1 MRGFFTVFKFEL
13 IGMLKSKAFKVST
26 IIICI
31 ILIIGLSIPTIMDV
45 FSNKEKAT
53 IEEGTDE
60 GAMQQSYG
68 YINRNNAVPNIE
80 DLKSSFPLGQLIEY
94 ESEEKLK
101 DSILSKEI
109 EAGFIIESPTE
120 YKYIVEN
127 NKMMD
132 SKVSFFQEALAKAY
146 RIYEMEKLGISYPDI
161 EYIIYPNIQQDT
173 IILGKDSVR
182 NYIYT
187 YILIFI
193 IYFVIVVY
201 GQMIATSVASEKSNR
216 AMELLITST
225 DSSNLIFGKVLGTA
239 LAGAIQVGI
248 ILIVAM
254 TSYGLNADS
263 WGNKL
268 DFIFDIPLNVILI
281 FSVFGI
287 LGYIFYAFIFG
298 ALGALVSRTEDVSSS
313 STPITIIFVAVFLM
327 SFYSMYNTEGLLL
340 KVISFVPLSSFMA
353 MFVRVSMG
361 TVHIVEVLISQAVLV
376 SSTVLVGM
384 FASKIYRMGTLMYG
398 NPVKLSRA
406 IKLIREK

>member
-13 IGMLKSKAFKVST
+13 LGMLKGKTFKVST
-26 IIICI
+26 IIICLM
-31 ILIIGLSIPTIMDV
+31 LIVGLSIPTIIDV
-45 FSNKEKAT
+45 FSNEEKT
-53 IEEGTDE
+53 NTEEGT
-60 GAMQQSYG
+60 MQQSYG
-68 YINRNNAVPNIE
+68 YINRSNAVPNIE
-80 DLKSSFPLGQLIEY
+80 DLKASFPLGQLMEF

-101 DSILSKEI
+101 ESILSKKI

-127 NKMMD
+127 NEMMD
-132 SKVSFFQEALAKAY
+132 SKVAFFQEALAKAY
-146 RIYEMEKLGISYPDI
+146 RIYELKKMGISYSDV
-161 EYIIYPNIQQDT
+161 EYIIHPNIKQDI
-173 IILGKDSVR
+173 IILGKNSAG

-248 ILIVAM
+248 ILLVAM
-254 TSYGLNADS
+254 TSYRLNADS
-263 WGNKL
+263 WGNRL
-268 DFIFDIPLNVILI
+268 DFIFDIPLEVILT
-281 FSVFGI
+281 FSVFGL

-313 STPITIIFVAVFLM
+313 STPITIIFVAVFFM
-327 SFYSMYNTEGLLL
+327 SFLSMYNVEGLLL
-340 KVISFVPLSSFMA
+340 KVLSFVPFSSFIA
-353 MFVRVSMG
+353 MFIRVSMG
-361 TVHIVEVLISQAVLV
+361 TVHIVEVLVSLVILVL
-376 SSTVLVGM
+376 STILIGM
-384 FASKIYRMGTLMYG
+384 FASRIYRLGTLMYG

-406 IKLIREK
+406 IRLMREK

>member
-13 IGMLKSKAFKVST
+13 LGMLKGKTFKVST
-26 IIICI
+26 IIICLM
-31 ILIIGLSIPTIMDV
+31 LIVGLSIPTIIDV
-45 FSNKEKAT
+45 FSNEEKT
-53 IEEGTDE
+53 NTEEGT
-60 GAMQQSYG
+60 MQQSYG
-68 YINRNNAVPNIE
+68 YINRSNAVPNIE
-80 DLKSSFPLGQLIEY
+80 DLKASFPLGQLMEF

-101 DSILSKEI
+101 ESILSKKI

-127 NKMMD
+127 NEMMD
-132 SKVSFFQEALAKAY
+132 SKVAFFQEALAKAY
-146 RIYEMEKLGISYPDI
+146 RIYELKKMGISYSDV
-161 EYIIYPNIQQDT
+161 EYIIHPNIKQDI
-173 IILGKDSVR
+173 IILGKDSAG

-248 ILIVAM
+248 ILLVAM
-254 TSYGLNADS
+254 TSYRLNADS

-268 DFIFDIPLNVILI
+268 DFIFNIPLNVILI

-340 KVISFVPLSSFMA
+340 KVLSFVPFSSFMA

-361 TVHIVEVLISQAVLV
+361 TVYIFEVLV
-376 SSTVLVGM
+376 SLMILVLSTILVGI

-398 NPVKLSRA
+398 NPVKISRA

>member
-13 IGMLKSKAFKVST
+13 LGMLKGKTFKVST
-26 IIICI
+26 IIICLM
-31 ILIIGLSIPTIMDV
+31 LIVGLSIPTIIDV
-45 FSNKEKAT
+45 FSNEEKT
-53 IEEGTDE
+53 NTEEGT
-60 GAMQQSYG
+60 MQQSYG
-68 YINRNNAVPNIE
+68 YINRSNAVPNIE
-80 DLKSSFPLGQLIEY
+80 DLKASFPLGQLMEF

-101 DSILSKEI
+101 ESILSKKI

-127 NKMMD
+127 NEMMD
-132 SKVSFFQEALAKAY
+132 SKVAFFQEALAKAY
-146 RIYEMEKLGISYPDI
+146 RIYELKKMGISYSDV
-161 EYIIYPNIQQDT
+161 EYIIHPNIKQDI
-173 IILGKDSVR
+173 IILGKNSAG

-248 ILIVAM
+248 ILLVAM
-254 TSYGLNADS
+254 TSYRLNADS

-268 DFIFDIPLNVILI
+268 DFIFNIPLNVILI
-281 FSVFGI
+281 FSVFVI

-340 KVISFVPLSSFMA
+340 KVLSFVPFSSFMA

-361 TVHIVEVLISQAVLV
+361 TVYIFEVLV
-376 SSTVLVGM
+376 SLMILVLSTILVGI

-398 NPVKLSRA
+398 NPVKISRA

>member
-13 IGMLKSKAFKVST
+13 LGMLKGKTFKVST
-26 IIICI
+26 IIICLM
-31 ILIIGLSIPTIMDV
+31 LIVGLSIPTIMDV
-45 FSNKEKAT
+45 FSNEEKT
-53 IEEGTDE
+53 NTEEGT
-60 GAMQQSYG
+60 MQQSYG
-68 YINRNNAVPNIE
+68 YINRSNAVPNIE
-80 DLKSSFPLGQLIEY
+80 DLKASFPLGQLMEF

-101 DSILSKEI
+101 ESILSKKI

-127 NKMMD
+127 NEMMD
-132 SKVSFFQEALAKAY
+132 SKVAFFQEALAKAY
-146 RIYEMEKLGISYPDI
+146 RIYELKKMGISYSDV
-161 EYIIYPNIQQDT
+161 EYIIHPNIKQDI
-173 IILGKDSVR
+173 IILGKNSAG

-248 ILIVAM
+248 ILLVAM
-254 TSYGLNADS
+254 TSYRLNADS

-268 DFIFDIPLNVILI
+268 DFIFNIPLNVILI

-340 KVISFVPLSSFMA
+340 KVLSFVPFSSFMA

-361 TVHIVEVLISQAVLV
+361 TVYIFEVLV
-376 SSTVLVGM
+376 SLMILVLSTILVGI

-398 NPVKLSRA
+398 NPVKISRA

>member
-13 IGMLKSKAFKVST
+13 LGMLKGKTFKVST
-26 IIICI
+26 IIICLM
-31 ILIIGLSIPTIMDV
+31 LIVGLSIPTIIDV
-45 FSNKEKAT
+45 FSNEEKT
-53 IEEGTDE
+53 NTEEGT
-60 GAMQQSYG
+60 MQQSYG
-68 YINRNNAVPNIE
+68 YINRSNAVPNIE
-80 DLKSSFPLGQLIEY
+80 DLKASFPLGQLMEF

-101 DSILSKEI
+101 ESILSKKI

-127 NKMMD
+127 NEMMD
-132 SKVSFFQEALAKAY
+132 SKVAFFQEALAKAY
-146 RIYEMEKLGISYPDI
+146 RIYELKKMGISYSDV
-161 EYIIYPNIQQDT
+161 EYIIHPNIKQDI
-173 IILGKDSVR
+173 IILGKNSAG

-248 ILIVAM
+248 ILLVAM
-254 TSYGLNADS
+254 TSYRLNADS

-268 DFIFDIPLNVILI
+268 DFIFNIPLNVILI

-327 SFYSMYNTEGLLL
+327 SFYSMYNIESILL
-340 KVISFVPLSSFMA
+340 KVLSFVPFSSFIA
-353 MFVRVSMG
+353 MFIRVSMG
-361 TVHIVEVLISQAVLV
+361 TVHIVEVLVSLVILVL
-376 SSTVLVGM
+376 STILVGM
-384 FASKIYRMGTLMYG
+384 FASRIYRLGTLMYG

-406 IKLIREK
+406 IRLMREK

>member
-13 IGMLKSKAFKVST
+13 LGMLKGKTFKVST
-26 IIICI
+26 IIICLM
-31 ILIIGLSIPTIMDV
+31 LIVGLSIPTIIDV
-45 FSNKEKAT
+45 FSNEEKT
-53 IEEGTDE
+53 NTEEGT
-60 GAMQQSYG
+60 MQQSYG
-68 YINRNNAVPNIE
+68 YINRSNAVPNIE
-80 DLKSSFPLGQLIEY
+80 DLKASFPLGQLMEF

-101 DSILSKEI
+101 ESILSKKI

-127 NKMMD
+127 NEMMD
-132 SKVSFFQEALAKAY
+132 SKVAFFQEALAKAY
-146 RIYEMEKLGISYPDI
+146 RIYELKKMGISYSDV
-161 EYIIYPNIQQDT
+161 EYIIHPNIKQDI
-173 IILGKDSVR
+173 IILGKNSAG

-216 AMELLITST
+216 AIELLITST

-248 ILIVAM
+248 ILLVAM
-254 TSYGLNADS
+254 TSYRLNADS

-268 DFIFDIPLNVILI
+268 DFIFNIPLNVILI

-340 KVISFVPLSSFMA
+340 KVLSFVPFSSFMA

-361 TVHIVEVLISQAVLV
+361 TVYIFEVLV
-376 SSTVLVGM
+376 SLIILVLSTILVGI

-398 NPVKLSRA
+398 NPVKISRA

>member
-13 IGMLKSKAFKVST
+13 LGMLKGKTFKVST
-26 IIICI
+26 IIICLM
-31 ILIIGLSIPTIMDV
+31 LIVGLSIPTIIDV
-45 FSNKEKAT
+45 FSNEEKT
-53 IEEGTDE
+53 NTEEGT
-60 GAMQQSYG
+60 MQQSYG
-68 YINRNNAVPNIE
+68 YINRSNAVPNIE
-80 DLKSSFPLGQLIEY
+80 DLKASFPLGQLMEF

-101 DSILSKEI
+101 ESILSKKI

-127 NKMMD
+127 NEMMD
-132 SKVSFFQEALAKAY
+132 SKVAFFQEALAKAY
-146 RIYEMEKLGISYPDI
+146 RIYELKKMGISYSDV
-161 EYIIYPNIQQDT
+161 EYIIHPNIKQDI
-173 IILGKDSVR
+173 IILGKNSAG

-248 ILIVAM
+248 ILLVAM
-254 TSYGLNADS
+254 TSYRLNADS

-268 DFIFDIPLNVILI
+268 DFIFNIPLNVILI

-340 KVISFVPLSSFMA
+340 KVLSFVPFSSFMA

-361 TVHIVEVLISQAVLV
+361 TVYIFEVLV
-376 SSTVLVGM
+376 SLMILVLSTILVGI

-398 NPVKLSRA
+398 NPVKISRA